1 MPINNIYVCNFLES
15 RKLYVSSTILVIVFS
30 NKNCKNVRFLP
41 EMIENMIYDGTWFAD
56 RKREVLHSVKNV
68 TQI

>member
-30 NKNCKNVRFLP
+30 NKNCKNVRVLP

-56 RKREVLHSVKNV
+56 QKR
-68 TQI
+68 

>member
-56 RKREVLHSVKNV
+56 QKR
-68 TQI
+68 